1 MSGTKAEGANG
12 SEGGTSSWEAVSE
25 IVQLGKDRHQDDGGE
40 PVRETRG
47 VGLAQ
52 KRLDPQAT
60 RQLALPFSLQIPGLH
75 TFPRGFVETPTPR
88 LLPQHRNLEFSQG
101 NYLQPLLPTS
111 SYSSSEKFESQ
122 ENFLLAMSLRH
133 QYSFRFCSL

>member
-1 MSGTKAEGANG
+1 MAGTKAQGANG
-12 SEGGTSSWEAVSE
+12 SGGDTSSWEAVSE
-25 IVQLGKDRHQDDGGE
+25 IVQLGEDRHQDDGGG
-40 PVRETRG
+40 PVRETTG
-47 VGLAQ
+47 MGLAQ

-60 RQLALPFSLQIPGLH
+60 RTSLLSPNSRLH
-75 TFPRGFVETPTPR
+75 TLPRGFVETPTPR

-122 ENFLLAMSLRH
+122 GNFLLAISLRH

>member
-1 MSGTKAEGANG
+1 MAGTKAEGANG
-12 SEGGTSSWEAVSE
+12 SGGSTSSWEAVSE
-25 IVQLGKDRHQDDGGE
+25 IVQLGEDRHQDDVGG

-60 RQLALPFSLQIPGLH
+60 RTSFSLQIPGLH
-75 TFPRGFVETPTPR
+75 TFPRRFVETPTPC

-122 ENFLLAMSLRH
+122 GNFLLAMSLRH